1 MTELVLQVDITDW
14 KAVKAMVYD
23 TVRFKCKNAKGT
35 AFTVYARDVCKLH
48 FLPLRP
54 IYLTQIGAALDEIY
68 EETLTRPEIIEKLG
82 CKGLE
87 KGGNSHHKWWRFEK
101 LNRTNK

>member
-1 MTELVLQVDITDW
+1 MTVTELVDWTDW
-14 KAVKAMVYD
+14 KMIKMMAYD

-54 IYLTQIGAALDEIY
+54 IYLTQIDAALDEIY
-68 EETLTRPEIIEKLG
+68 EETREKPEVAEKLG
-82 CKGLE
+82 CKGIE
-87 KGGNSHHKWWRFEK
+87 KGENTHRKWWRFEK
-101 LNRTNK
+101 LNNKK